1 MNFCPA
7 LKALQLLAI
16 YLASVSSA
24 SRHQEHNGVQV
35 DLVNKGNLQSRDF
48 QVWTITLIFLFLFIV
63 KKLLIGKSMVPL
75 GKH

>member
-16 YLASVSSA
+16 YLASVTSA

-35 DLVNKGNLQSRDF
+35 DLVDKGNLQDRDF
-48 QVWTITLIFLFLFIV
+48 QVWPLTLFFSVSFL
-63 KKLLIGKSMVPL
+63 
-75 GKH
+75 